1 MPTAFLSSET
11 AKLIDSVLSVQPRL
25 TTSGAEKTPDE
36 IVFEVADMVQ
46 EKLRKTLIDIDEA
59 KEHTFDRDD
68 KGQVKS
74 LSTVL
79 RQEVDRFNQL
89 LVVLWDSIKLLKKAI
104 KGLVVMSEDLEEIYN
119 GFINNQVPKMW
130 SSASYPSLQPLGAW
144 VTDLVLRLKFIQSW
158 LVDGQP
164 ASFWMSGFY
173 YTQGFLTGTLQEHAR
188 EHGIPIDTLAFKFEV
203 CAGIYIDP
211 GQTVEEAGVT
221 LPKIEDGVLTH
232 GIFMEA
238 FRWDDKTKMLA
249 DSHEGE
255 MVSYCPLVHMLP
267 VPNFVIPEEDYN
279 SPMYK
284 TNFRQ
289 GMLSTTGHSTN
300 FVVPIHFPTDK
311 PPSYWVN
318 KGAALLCQNVL

>member
-1 MPTAFLSSET
+1 MLRAWPRKSSG
-11 AKLIDSVLSVQPRL
+11 L
-25 TTSGAEKTPDE
+25 TTP
-36 IVFEVADMVQ
+36 
-46 EKLRKTLIDIDEA
+46 
-59 KEHTFDRDD
+59 H
-68 KGQVKS
+68 
-74 LSTVL
+74 
-79 RQEVDRFNQL
+79 
-89 LVVLWDSIKLLKKAI
+89 
-104 KGLVVMSEDLEEIYN
+104 
-119 GFINNQVPKMW
+119 
-130 SSASYPSLQPLGAW
+130 PSLL
-144 VTDLVLRLKFIQSW
+144 
-158 LVDGQP
+158 QP
-164 ASFWMSGFY
+164 AVV
-173 YTQGFLTGTLQEHAR
+173 R
-188 EHGIPIDTLAFKFEV
+188 EVVTSSRSPVCCGVEV